1 MKRTLIIP
9 EALEAIALADESPN
23 WAGAAGYPA
32 GYPDLGAGSRLGAPR
47 TDEFLEGA
55 KWVLERDAEAG
66 RQVWQD
72 PPIYFLAMHGGSK
85 QPSLSLF
92 YTIAYD
98 KVVLLSLS
106 EGNAGNR
113 LAGSLGIGP
122 GAVGY

>member
-9 EALEAIALADESPN
+9 EALEAIATADGQSPQ
-23 WAGAAGYPA
+23 WTGQA
-32 GYPDLGAGSRLGAPR
+32 GYPDLEAGSRLGAPR

-72 PPIYFLAMHGGSK
+72 PPIYFLAMDGGSK
-85 QPSLSLF
+85 RPSLSLF

-113 LAGSLGIGP
+113 LAKVPGIGP
-122 GAVGY
+122 GAAGY

>member
-9 EALEAIALADESPN
+9 EALEAMASGDGTPN
-23 WAGAAGYPA
+23 WAGPA
-32 GYPDLGAGSRLGAPR
+32 GYPDLKPGSRLGAPR

-122 GAVGY
+122 GAAGY